1 MREPMRV
8 LAVASEIYP
17 VIKTGGL
24 ADVAGALPLALG
36 AEGVEMRT
44 LTPGYSVVID
54 ALEGGG
60 WRPLIPVYPALMD
73 ALERAEPLLEWPLF
87 FGGIT
92 RLLKARCGEL
102 DLLVLDAPHLFGR
115 PGNPYATPEGTAWP
129 DNGLR
134 FAALSRMAADIGLG
148 DVPDFVP
155 DIVHAHD
162 WQAGLAPAYMHYSH
176 RRQVGTV
183 ITVHNLAY
191 QGKFP
196 QEMLAELGLPPD

>member
-17 VIKTGGL
+17 IIKTGGL
-24 ADVAGALPLALG
+24 ADVAGALPLALR

-44 LTPGYSVVID
+44 LVPGY
-54 ALEGGG
+54 
-60 WRPLIPVYPALMD
+60 PAVMD
-73 ALERAEPLLEWPLF
+73 ALDHAEPLLEWPLY

-92 RLLKARCGEL
+92 RLLKAACGEL

-115 PGNPYATPEGTAWP
+115 PGNPYVTPEGTDWP

-176 RRQVGTV
+176 RRHVGTV
-183 ITVHNLAY
+183 MTVHNLAY
-191 QGKFP
+191 QGR
-196 QEMLAELGLPPD
+196 